1 MLGTEQ
7 GAWLRAEVLE
17 TELMVTNDVF
27 EECYVLPGRI
37 LVDPDGSIR
46 ESVIKKV

>member
-1 MLGTEQ
+1 MSGAEQ

-17 TELMVTNDVF
+17 IESMVTNDVF

-37 LVDPDGSIR
+37 LVNPGGFIR